1 MMVDHL
7 FSIEEIVAFIGEWN
21 GIDDRKA
28 AKRLARLIQ
37 PVLDKRLRLD
47 RPYENISQRE
57 WEGLI
62 RVEGWLVAEA
72 VEALIQST
80 SRFELLA
87 RMASRS

>member
-1 MMVDHL
+1 MVDHI
-7 FSIEEIVAFIGEWN
+7 FTIKEIAAFFGEWSRT
-21 GIDDRKA
+21 DDRKA
-28 AKRLARLIQ
+28 AKWLARRIQ

-47 RPYENISQRE
+47 RPYEKISQRE

>member
-1 MMVDHL
+1 MVDHL
-7 FSIEEIVAFIGEWN
+7 FSIEEIVAFIGERN

-47 RPYENISQRE
+47 RPYEKISQRE